1 MGTYISS
8 EQMAKDF
15 ENMKIDKEIILLL
28 FVIFGLI
35 ILFMFNSYDISNSR
49 VEKYD
54 EILYWSK

>member
-8 EQMAKDF
+8 EQMTRDF
-15 ENMKIDKEIILLL
+15 ENMKIDKEIILLT
-28 FVIFGLI
+28 FVFFCLI
-35 ILFMFNSYDISNSR
+35 ILFMFNSYYISNSR